1 MAKVTC
7 IIGEPCVGKS
17 LVIRELMR
25 LDTWN
30 YNPVKWTPHHSA
42 QTRNGRS
49 VILGRYDDAGHK
61 YPGTDRLSMAVQQHA
76 FNYIEEVSPW
86 GTNILFEGDRLGNWE
101 FIWALH
107 NMHMRTEVDFKL
119 IHLWLRPEFLAK
131 RRAEQR
137 PDQNA
142 KFWASRKTKID
153 NIMKKVRKS
162 SIAYKSIEHV
172 NLGDTHNLIAHLRK
186 ERI

>member
-1 MAKVTC
+1 MTGKVTC

-25 LDTWN
+25 LDNWE
-30 YNPVKWTPHHSA
+30 YRHPKWTPYHTEH
-42 QTRNGRS
+42 TRGS
-49 VILGRYDDAGHK
+49 LILGRYDDAAHK

-76 FNYIEEVSPW
+76 FEFIEDASMRGMNV
-86 GTNILFEGDRLGNWE
+86 LFEGDRLGNWS
-101 FIWALH
+101 FIWALQ
-107 NMHMRTEVDFKL
+107 NMHMRAEMNFQL
-119 IHLWLRPEFLAK
+119 IHLWLRPEFLDK

-153 NIMKKVRKS
+153 NIMAKVRRS

-186 ERI
+186 DRI